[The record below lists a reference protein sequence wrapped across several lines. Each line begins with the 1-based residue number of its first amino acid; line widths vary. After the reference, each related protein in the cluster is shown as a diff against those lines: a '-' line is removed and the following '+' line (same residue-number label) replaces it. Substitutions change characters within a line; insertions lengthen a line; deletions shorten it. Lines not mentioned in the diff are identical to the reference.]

1 MIVPILLMV
10 MVGFSVTVPSAFADR
25 FSDFLDVWKKAE
37 EDRAIKY
44 QKKVLNFDY
53 SKIQNKDPG
62 FKSGVDSKDIP
73 KKHIQN
79 EKRGV
84 FKVIKNLNN

>member
-1 MIVPILLMV
+1 MIIPLLLMV
-10 MVGFSVTVPSAFADR
+10 MVGFSVTVPSVFAD
-25 FSDFLDVWKKAE
+25 LDVWKKVE
-37 EDRAIKY
+37 EQKAIDY

-62 FKSGVDSKDIP
+62 FKTGVESKDIP

-79 EKRGV
+79 TIV
-84 FKVIKNLNN
+84 QHFKIIKNLNN